1 MLSQPQ
7 TPWLEV
13 ETVGDVA
20 VARFTRGRFLDE
32 QTVQSVG
39 EQLLRLSELTGCCKF
54 VLNFSKVESMTTA
67 LFGKLI
73 ALHKQVEGK
82 GGRLALCQV
91 SPFLREIFKILTLP
105 RQVAVFDGEQEAL
118 QSF

>member
-1 MLSQPQ
+1 MLSQPHI
-7 TPWLEV
+7 PWLEV
-13 ETVGDVA
+13 ETVGEVA
-20 VARFTRGRFLDE
+20 VVRFTRGRFLDE
-32 QTVQSVG
+32 ATVQGVG
-39 EQLLRLSELTGCCKF
+39 QQLLQLTELTGCRKF

-73 ALHKQVEGK
+73 ALHRQVESQ

-91 SPFLREIFKILTLP
+91 GPFLSEIFKILTLP
-105 RQVAVFDGEQEAL
+105 RQIAVFDGEQEAL